1 MAHEISHDDWPHTFI
16 PGPPLHTCYC
26 PNCNNYSIEAGP
38 SVVCALQE
46 CPQCRS
52 RLKDRGE
59 EAPSIAQQAGSL
71 MPINDQPVAASF
83 FGQGG
88 WLTDFVTPNASDVQD
103 LYKSLTKGLTNSID
117 KITAC
122 AKWVANQVRYVQFV
136 KGKIWIEGKSSV
148 QTDLWTY
155 PSMTIK
161 TRVGNCAVKS
171 FLLTSLLR
179 NELPANEVYCTLG
192 NLYNG
197 KPGGHAWVALK
208 LPEGEQIMETTVPSA
223 PPMVSAEKATRYE
236 SVHYF
241 NDEEIYAVEG
251 RTQLVPM
258 AAVYSTWL
266 GQYLNWLY
274 IKDHQGT

>member
-1 MAHEISHDDWPHTFI
+1 
-16 PGPPLHTCYC
+16 
-26 PNCNNYSIEAGP
+26 
-38 SVVCALQE
+38 LQE
-46 CPQCRS
+46 CPQCGA
-52 RLKDRGE
+52 RLRDRNETSPG
-59 EAPSIAQQAGSL
+59 IAQSAGAL
-71 MPINDQPVAASF
+71 VPINDQPIAASF
-83 FGQGG
+83 FGEGR

-103 LYKSLTKGLTNSID
+103 LYKYLTKGLTNSID
-117 KITAC
+117 KIIAC
-122 AKWVANQVRYVQFV
+122 ARWVADQVRYVQFV
-136 KGKIWIEGKSSV
+136 KGRIWIEGISSV

-179 NELPANEVYCTLG
+179 NELPASEVYCTLG

-223 PPMVSAEKATRYE
+223 PPMVSAAKATRYE

-241 NDEEIYAVEG
+241 NDEEVYAVEG
-251 RTQLVPM
+251 RTQLIPM

-266 GQYLNWLY
+266 GEYLNRVY
-274 IKDHQGT
+274 IEDHRT